1 MAGILDRL
9 NKELEIFGR
18 KAQAALDEGK
28 LQLERL
34 RLRREQD
41 EAARQ
46 LGRLYHNRERGGQ
59 VDPLELDAYLVKLD
73 NVAASIA
80 RVERE
85 IAAAKGEDVS
95 VSESGV

>member
-9 NKELEIFGR
+9 NKELETFGR

-46 LGRLYHNRERGGQ
+46 LGRLYHSKERGGQ

-73 NVAASIA
+73 NLATSIA

-85 IAAAKGEDVS
+85 IAAAKGEAVS
-95 VSESGV
+95 VAESGT